1 MREILR
7 KHEGQM
13 IGINLDK
20 VTDYRAAQ
28 MTVVAGDYFTVWA
41 PTRQI
46 AYHFP
51 FTNVLSVAE
60 SVGGTGFKY
69 DRTKVALTVTVY
81 HQVVYSGMIGMSIP
95 LG

>member
-1 MREILR
+1 MREILQ

-28 MTVVAGDYFTVWA
+28 MTAVAGDYFTVWA
-41 PTRQI
+41 PTRKI

-51 FTNVLSVAE
+51 FAHVLSVAE
-60 SVGGTGFKY
+60 SIGGAGFKY
-69 DRTKVALTVTVY
+69 DRTNVSLTVTVY
-81 HQVVYSGMIGMSIP
+81 HQVVYSGMIGMSMP